1 LRSVSS
7 VRERASPDGT
17 ITTRSRHACAGVRPE
32 MPGTLFVVATPIG
45 NLEDITLRA
54 LRVLREVQVI
64 AAEDTRRTARLLAR
78 HAISTPTVSFHEH
91 NTRTRLPQLLVRLER
106 GKSVALVTDAGTPG
120 ISDPGTEL
128 VQACIE
134 AGIAV
139 DPIPG
144 VSAPLA
150 AAVASGFPLMPL
162 TILGFPPQR
171 AKDRS
176 DWFNAICEVPNTVT
190 FFEAPHRITNTLLA
204 VASVLGNRPICL
216 ARELTK
222 VHQQF
227 LRGTASEVAAQL
239 QSVPKGEF
247 TIVVGPLTNI
257 EGPAAC
263 HSDESIAQEF
273 GLITESGSMTRREA
287 VSATAKRLG
296 LPSRDVYAAIER
308 VKHR

>member
-1 LRSVSS
+1 
-7 VRERASPDGT
+7 
-17 ITTRSRHACAGVRPE
+17 

-91 NTRTRLPQLLVRLER
+91 NTRTRLPQLITRLQR
-106 GKSVALVTDAGTPG
+106 GESVALVTDAGTPG

-134 AGIAV
+134 AGGTV

-150 AAVASGFPLMPL
+150 AAVASGFPLIPL
-162 TILGFPPQR
+162 TILGFPPRR
-171 AKDRS
+171 ANDRS
-176 DWFNAICEVPNTVT
+176 AWFKAICKVANTVT
-190 FFEAPHRITNTLLA
+190 FFEAPHRISNTLLS
-204 VASVLGNRPICL
+204 VATELGNRPICV

-227 LRGTASEVAAQL
+227 LRGSASEVATQL
-239 QSVPKGEF
+239 QSAQKGEF
-247 TIVVGPLTNI
+247 TVVIGPLTKRVV
-257 EGPAAC
+257 PAA
-263 HSDESIAQEF
+263 HRSDEAIASEF